1 WVKTDPN
8 AHGLYKVF
16 PNRPTH
22 DPEDSISL
30 EDMCR
35 SPDIA
40 VSDNISAIASDAPPW
55 FPFLNSTVARL
66 MTWFH
71 LGSNIKSNAELESL
85 VNDVLLQDDYDQAH
99 LQGFSAMRE
108 NRRLDDTAN
117 MLPGEPPSGWKSTSV
132 KIKLPMHKSH
142 VPETDAPE
150 FEVPGILYRPLLDV
164 LTEAFQSPEFMQYH
178 LTPFECHWDPN
189 HDPENG
195 HHVVYGEIYTSAKML
210 KAHSELPRAP
220 TPHLETIIA
229 AYMFWSDST
238 HLANFGNASLWPLYT
253 FFGNLSPQTVF
264 GCRSSSSLFSFRK
277 SSFILWYSF
286 GLTPYQLPDSIKDF
300 YRNLYGVA
308 PSAAVLSHLK
318 RELMHAIW
326 DMLLTPEFI
335 HAYIHG
341 IAIKCYDGVE
351 RLVFPRFFTYGA
363 AYPEKYVPNLL
374 SSNHAENDKG
384 FIGDNQIFRKV
395 PMPPLFHRE
404 GPDL

>member
-1 WVKTDPN
+1 TDPN

-22 DPEDSISL
+22 DPKDSISL

-40 VSDNISAIASDAPPW
+40 VSDDIPAITSDAPPW

-85 VNDVLLQDDYDQAH
+85 VNDVLLQDDYDRAH
-99 LQGFSAMRE
+99 LQGFSATRE
-108 NRRLDDTAN
+108 NKRLDDTAN
-117 MLPGEPPSGWKSTSV
+117 TLPGEPPSGWKSTSV

-178 LTPFECHWDPN
+178 LTPFECRWDPN
-189 HDPENG
+189 HDPENVEMG
-195 HHVVYGEIYTSAKML
+195 HHTVYGEIYTSAKML
-210 KAHSELPRAP
+210 KAHIELPRAP

-253 FFGNLSPQTVF
+253 FFGNLSKYTRAKP
-264 GCRSSSSLFSFRK
+264 SSGAGHHQAYF
-277 SSFILWYSF
+277 
-286 GLTPYQLPDSIKDF
+286 
-300 YRNLYGVA
+300 
-308 PSAAVLSHLK
+308 PSASP
-318 RELMHAIW
+318 
-326 DMLLTPEFI
+326 LLFR
-335 HAYIHG
+335 G
-341 IAIKCYDGVE
+341 I
-351 RLVFPRFFTYGA
+351 
-363 AYPEKYVPNLL
+363 
-374 SSNHAENDKG
+374 
-384 FIGDNQIFRKV
+384 
-395 PMPPLFHRE
+395 PL
-404 GPDL
+404 D